1 MNIESTRMPAVFLG
15 HGNPMNAIER
25 NAFHA
30 SWVRLGTLLPKPK
43 AVLCISAHWEAP
55 GVRVTSARQPETL
68 HDFYGFPEE
77 LFAVEYPA
85 PGDPNLT
92 ERVSALLQGHEVVL
106 DAGRGLDHGAWGVLR
121 PMYPAADVPVVQ
133 LSMDTRQPLQFHY
146 ELARKLA
153 PLRDEGVLVLGSGNI
168 VHNLRAFRYGDPTAP
183 GWAIEFNEAVKQQ
196 LSYGDHLALIDYRGL
211 SEHSALAVPTI
222 EHYLPL
228 IYVLGVQGESDKVE
242 FMDDVVLSA
251 ISMTSVLISDGRAT

>member
-25 NAFHA
+25 NPFHA
-30 SWVRLGTLLPKPK
+30 SWARLGKRLPRPK
-43 AVLCISAHWEAP
+43 VVLCISAHWEAP
-55 GVRVTSARQPETL
+55 GIRVTSSKQPETI
-68 HDFYGFPEE
+68 HDFYGFPKE

-85 PGDPNLT
+85 HGDPELAR
-92 ERVSALLQGHEVVL
+92 RVSALLQGHEVVL
-106 DAGRGLDHGAWGVLR
+106 DSQRGLDHGAWGVLR

-133 LSMDTRQPLQFHY
+133 LSLDTRQPVQFHY
-146 ELARKLA
+146 DLARKLA
-153 PLRDEGVLVLGSGNI
+153 PLRDEDVLIVGSGNI
-168 VHNLRAFRYGDPTAP
+168 VHNLRAFRYDDPTVP
-183 GWAIEFNEAVKQQ
+183 GWALEFNEAVKQK
-196 LSYGDHLALIDYRGL
+196 LSYGDHQALINYRGL
-211 SEHSALAVPTI
+211 SEHAALAVPTI

-228 IYVLGVQGESDKVE
+228 IYVLGVQGETDKVE

>member
-30 SWVRLGTLLPKPK
+30 SWARLGTLLPKPK

-55 GVRVTSARQPETL
+55 GVRVTSSRQPETI

-85 PGDPNLT
+85 HGDPELAR
-92 ERVSALLQGHEVVL
+92 RVSALLRGHEVAL
-106 DAGRGLDHGAWGVLR
+106 DPERGLDHGAWGVLR

-133 LSMDTRQPLQFHY
+133 LSMDTRRPLQFHH

-153 PLRDEGVLVLGSGNI
+153 PLRDEGVLILGSGNI
-168 VHNLRAFRYGDPTAP
+168 VHNLRAFRYDDPTAP
-183 GWAIEFNEAVKQQ
+183 GWAIEFNEAVKQK

-211 SEHSALAVPTI
+211 SEHAALAVPTI
-222 EHYLPL
+222 EHFLPL
-228 IYVLGVQGESDKVE
+228 IYVLGVQDETDEIE

-251 ISMTSVLISDGRAT
+251 ISMTSVLIRDGGAP

>member
-1 MNIESTRMPAVFLG
+1 MFLG

-30 SWVRLGTLLPKPK
+30 SWARLGPLLPRPK

-55 GVRVTSARQPETL
+55 GIRVTASRQPETI

-85 PGDPNLT
+85 PGDPELAQ
-92 ERVSALLQGHEVVL
+92 RVSALLQGAEVIL
-106 DAGRGLDHGAWGVLR
+106 DSERGLDHGAWSVLR

-146 ELARKLA
+146 NLARKLA
-153 PLRDEGVLVLGSGNI
+153 PLRDEGVLILGSGNI
-168 VHNLRAFRYGDPTAP
+168 VHNLRAFRYDDPAAP
-183 GWAIEFNEAVKQQ
+183 GWAIEFNDVAKMK
-196 LSYGDHLALIDYRGL
+196 LLACDHQALIDYGSL
-211 SEHSALAVPTI
+211 SEHAALAVPTV

-228 IYVLGVQGESDKVE
+228 IYILGVQRETDRVE
-242 FMDDVVLSA
+242 FKNDVVLSA

>member
-1 MNIESTRMPAVFLG
+1 MFLG

-30 SWVRLGTLLPKPK
+30 SWARLGTLLPRPK

-55 GVRVTSARQPETL
+55 GVRVTSARQPETI

-85 PGDPNLT
+85 PGDSSLSQ
-92 ERVSALLQGHEVVL
+92 RVSALLQGHEVVL

-146 ELARKLA
+146 DLARKLA
-153 PLRDEGVLVLGSGNI
+153 PLRDEGVLIMGSGNI
-168 VHNLRAFRYGDPTAP
+168 VHNLRAFRYDDSAAP
-183 GWAIEFNEAVKQQ
+183 AWAVEFNDAVKRK
-196 LSYGDHLALIDYRGL
+196 LLARDHQALIDYGSL
-211 SEHSALAVPTI
+211 SKHATLAVPTV
-222 EHYLPL
+222 EHFLPL
-228 IYVLGVQGESDKVE
+228 IYLLGVQCDLDRVE

-251 ISMTSVLISDGRAT
+251 ISMTSVLIGDGRAT